1 MPSDAAPHLSIV
13 HALAWS
19 TMQPED
25 GHAQC
30 SCCCTSGSRVALCP
44 QKNEDGSI
52 DGGEHVPRP
61 EAADEK
67 QIEDLIQEHLVD
79 NLEIL
84 PERELAFALH
94 DFVEKVCFYSALK
107 SFQSSDS
114 PAEVLGSSW
123 LCTERAL
130 CVRDDA
136 FPVAIVIC
144 IGLVSTGAAII
155 YTDI

>member
-1 MPSDAAPHLSIV
+1 MSSRLSEAMPSDAAPHLSIV

-19 TMQPED
+19 TMHFED

-52 DGGEHVPRP
+52 ADGGEHVPRP

-94 DFVEKVCFYSALK
+94 DFVEKVCSCSARK
-107 SFQSSDS
+107 SSQSSDS
-114 PAEVLGSSW
+114 PSEVLASS
-123 LCTERAL
+123 
-130 CVRDDA
+130 
-136 FPVAIVIC
+136 
-144 IGLVSTGAAII
+144 
-155 YTDI
+155 